1 VFDMTGVI
9 DSHVHAG
16 PELFVRSGDA
26 VDFATA
32 ARDRGYAGMV
42 FKCHHEPTVTKAY
55 FAQKQVP
62 GIALY
67 GGIAMNGFVGG
78 INPLAVGAALE
89 QGAKI
94 IWGPTMHAAHHVA
107 HVGAGTYGVPNLK
120 LPPHLGLR
128 PGIRAVDD
136 DGALLPQMREVIAL
150 AKQYDA
156 TIATAHFG
164 DDEVRQIVT
173 ACAEEGVR
181 CVLTHVFF
189 LDQQATFC
197 EEMAATG
204 AYLEISTAAANPL
217 ERFMFRC
224 HGDGMRL
231 DLARDLIREVG
242 RDRVVLSSDLGQDY
256 NPPPVPA
263 FEAFLTQLV
272 AVGVPEADVR
282 HMVTV
287 TPRRILGLE

>member
-1 VFDMTGVI
+1 MTGVI

-16 PELFVRSGDA
+16 PELFLRSGDA
-26 VDFATA
+26 VDFARA
-32 ARDRGYAGMV
+32 ARDKGMAAMV

-62 GIALY
+62 GIQLF

-94 IWGPTMHAAHHVA
+94 VWGPTMHAAHHVE

-128 PGIRAVDD
+128 PGIKAIDD
-136 DGALLPQMREVIAL
+136 DGKLLPEMREVIAL
-150 AKQYDA
+150 AKRYDA

-164 DDEVRQIVT
+164 DAEVRQIATV
-173 ACAEEGVR
+173 CAEEGVR

-197 EEMAATG
+197 EEMAALG

-231 DLARDLIREVG
+231 DQARDLIAKVG

-263 FEAFLTQLV
+263 FEAFLSQLV
-272 AVGVPEADVR
+272 SVGVPEADVR
-282 HMVTV
+282 HMATV
-287 TPRRILGLE
+287 TPRRILGLER